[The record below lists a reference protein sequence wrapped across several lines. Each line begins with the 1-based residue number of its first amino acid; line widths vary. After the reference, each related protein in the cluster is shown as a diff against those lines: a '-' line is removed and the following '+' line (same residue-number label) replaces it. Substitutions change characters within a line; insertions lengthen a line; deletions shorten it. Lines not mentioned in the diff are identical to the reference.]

1 MFSFKRNKYRQLS
14 DAELTQALKLQQD
27 KAALSVIY
35 ERYSHLV
42 LGTCLKYLKD
52 EAEAQDLTSKIFEEL
67 VPKIVR
73 HEISYFKAWLYQ
85 LVKNE
90 CLMHLRKNQY
100 LFVRNDFAGI
110 TTEASTEDKH
120 AKERKMELLEEAIE
134 QLNQE
139 QADSIRLFYLEN
151 KSYAEISL
159 ELKLDLNKV
168 KSYIQNGKRNLKN
181 LLLQHEEFEQK

>member
-1 MFSFKRNKYRQLS
+1 MFSFTRSTYRKRS
-14 DAELTQALKLQQD
+14 DAELTEALKLRQD
-27 KAALSVIY
+27 KLALSEIY
-35 ERYSHLV
+35 ERYAHLV

-67 VPKIVR
+67 LPKIVR
-73 HEISYFKAWLYQ
+73 HEITYFKAWLYQ

-100 LFVRNDFAGI
+100 LFVRNDFTDTPEGG
-110 TTEASTEDKH
+110 TEDGH
-120 AKERKMELLEEAIE
+120 IKERKMELLEEAIG
-134 QLNQE
+134 QLNRE
-139 QADSIRLFYLEN
+139 QAESIRLFYLEN
-151 KSYAEISL
+151 KSYAEISQ

>member
-14 DAELTQALKLQQD
+14 DTELTQVLKLEQD
-27 KAALSVIY
+27 KLALSVIY
-35 ERYSHLV
+35 ERYAHLV

-67 VPKIVR
+67 VPKVVR
-73 HEISYFKAWLYQ
+73 HEITYFKAWLYRV
-85 LVKNE
+85 VKNE

-100 LFVRNDFAGI
+100 LFVRNDFAD
-110 TTEASTEDKH
+110 TPEANTEDKQ
-120 AKERKMELLEEAIE
+120 AKERKIELLEEAIG
-134 QLNQE
+134 QLNKE
-139 QADSIRLFYLEN
+139 QAESIRLFYLEN
-151 KSYAEISL
+151 KSYTEISG